1 MRTRSIA
8 AAALLIA
15 GLIGCSLA
23 TSSPSPTAPSPT
35 ATVEPST
42 AIGPSASAADP
53 ATVYAAIRAQVETI
67 RGLIPTNDIAPI
79 LIGATQLKQN
89 LQADFDNQNPPA
101 AIEIG
106 QRTLIALGFLPKGA
120 SLRSLVLALQAGQVA
135 GYYSPTE
142 KQLFVVSRSGAI
154 GATQRS
160 TYAHEFTHELQDQH
174 FDLKSLDLQAPD
186 QGDRSLARLAMVEG
200 DAVSVQYSWMQQSFG
215 PADLA
220 QLIADASDPAAVAAL
235 NNAPPYLRDTALF
248 PYQAGLAFV
257 QGLLQTGGYAAVN
270 AAFARPP
277 DSTEQ
282 IIHPDKYAAGE
293 KPIAVALPTDL
304 ASRIGAG
311 WTAAGQDT
319 LGELVIRLW
328 LSEAGIAP
336 NLASDAAAG
345 WGGDRAVLL
354 EGPTGDA
361 VAIETAWDTAADADA
376 FAAAAQ
382 TALTARALSGTVI
395 HVAGSA
401 RVSLAIGTD
410 AATLAKL
417 LPG

>member
-15 GLIGCSLA
+15 GIVGCGPA
-23 TSSPSPTAPSPT
+23 TSSQSPTP
-35 ATVEPST
+35 TVEPST
-42 AIGPSASAADP
+42 AVGPSASAADP

-67 RGLIPTNDIAPI
+67 RGLRPTNDIAPV
-79 LIGATQLKQN
+79 LIDEARLKAN
-89 LQADFDNQNPPA
+89 LQADFDKQNPAA

-106 QRTLIALGFLPKGA
+106 ERTLIALGFLPKGS
-120 SLRSLVLALQAGQVA
+120 SLRALVLALQAGQVA

-154 GATQRS
+154 GPTQRS

-174 FDLKSLDLQAPD
+174 FDLTSLGLQAPD

-200 DAVSVQYSWMQQSFG
+200 DAVSVQYSWMQQNFG

-220 QLIADASDPAAVAAL
+220 QVLADAQDPAALAAL

-248 PYQAGLAFV
+248 PYTAGLAFV
-257 QGLLQTGGYAAVN
+257 QGLLQTGGYNAVN
-270 AAFARPP
+270 AAFAKPP

-293 KPIAVALPTDL
+293 RPIAVVLPSDL
-304 ASRIGAG
+304 ASRMGAG
-311 WTAAGQDT
+311 WTATGQDT
-319 LGELVIRLW
+319 LGELLLRLW

-345 WGGDRAVLL
+345 WGGDRLVLL
-354 EGPTGDA
+354 GGPGGDA
-361 VAIETAWDTAADADA
+361 VAVESAWDTAADADA
-376 FAAAAQ
+376 FAAAAR
-382 TALTARALSGTVI
+382 TAMTARALTGTVV
-395 HVAGSA
+395 HVAGST
-401 RVSLAIGTD
+401 RVSLAIG
-410 AATLAKL
+410 ASSATLAGF